1 MQGEED
7 DLVFLQKEK
16 ELVGMYLSS
25 HPLDKYKF
33 ELSQFTTCDLA
44 NLANFISECEL
55 ARKSAKVCIA
65 GLVTEHKQMLT
76 KKGTPFSKTM
86 LEDYTG
92 SYELALFSKEHEAFF
107 SYMRPHDALFLE
119 GVVEEKWSTKPEER
133 AKGQAAPYSFKVKK
147 VTMLGNVSAEMLK
160 SFCINVETPMLTPR
174 FREDLLKT
182 VVRNRGNI
190 PLEIYLFDPGT
201 RYRIQ
206 FKSNKF
212 QVAVTTEFINDL
224 RRIGVVSYEAVR
236 K

>member
-1 MQGEED
+1 
-7 DLVFLQKEK
+7 
-16 ELVGMYLSS
+16 MYLSS

-92 SYELALFSKEHEAFF
+92 SYELALFTKEHEAFF

-119 GVVEEKWSTKPEER
+119 GVVEEKWATKPEER
-133 AKGQAAPYSFKVKK
+133 SKGKAAPYSFKVKK

-160 SFCINVETPMLTPR
+160 SFCINVETPMLTPC